1 MDVAQ
6 HLAEQVLDAIA
17 GNTPLA
23 IAGAG
28 TRAVPDSGSKPMP
41 VSGHH
46 GIVDYEPRELYITA
60 RAGTPLAAIE
70 AELAGAGQMLAFEPP
85 RFADHSTLGGAIAS
99 GLSGPRRPYAGAARD
114 FVLGC
119 RIINGRGEVLHFG
132 GQVMKNVAG
141 YDVSR
146 LMVGAWGT
154 LGVLLEVSLKVLPQP
169 QASLTVVREY
179 PLDQALLRMRELAGK
194 PLPVD
199 ASCHLDGKLYLRL
212 SGSEAAVEA
221 ARRKLGGDVLQ
232 HAAAFW
238 QQLRDRQL
246 PFFAGPQPLWR
257 LSLPPAHPPLN
268 IEGSWLIEWGGAQ
281 RWLKTDVDAGQMCL
295 AASQAGG
302 YATRLHGGEMPVFH
316 ALPPALLALHRR
328 VKQAFDPHGIFN
340 PGMSF

>member
-1 MDVAQ
+1 MDIAQ
-6 HLAEQVLDAIA
+6 LLAEQVLDAIT

-28 TRAVPDSGSKPMP
+28 SRSRLSIGKLLV
-41 VSGHH
+41 VSGHE

-60 RAGTPLAAIE
+60 RAGTTLAAIE
-70 AELAGAGQMLAFEPP
+70 GELAGAGQMLAFEPP
-85 RFADHSTLGGAIAS
+85 RFAETSTLGGAIAS

-114 FVLGC
+114 FVLGS
-119 RIINGRGEVLHFG
+119 RIINGRGEALRFG

-154 LGVLLEVSLKVLPQP
+154 LGVLLEVSLKVLPLP

-194 PLPVD
+194 PLPFD

-221 ARRKLGGDVLQ
+221 ARRKLGGDALEN
-232 HAAAFW
+232 ADTFW

-257 LSLPPAHPPLN
+257 LSLPPAHPPLH
-268 IEGSWLIEWGGAQ
+268 IDGSWLVEWGGAQ
-281 RWLKTDVDAGQMCL
+281 RWLKTVINAEQVRLAG
-295 AASQAGG
+295 AQAGG
-302 YATRLHGGEMPVFH
+302 HATLLNGEDAPFFH
-316 ALPPALLALHRR
+316 PLPAGLLALHRS
-328 VKQAFDPHGIFN
+328 VKKAFDPHGIFN
-340 PGMSF
+340 PGMLF

>member
-1 MDVAQ
+1 MDIAQ
-6 HLAEQVLDAIA
+6 HLAEQVMEAVA
-17 GNTPLA
+17 AKMPLA

-28 TRAVPDSGSKPMP
+28 TRAAPDPGGKPLP

-60 RAGTPLAAIE
+60 RAGTSLAAIE
-70 AELAGAGQMLAFEPP
+70 AELAGSGQMLAFEPP
-85 RFADHSTLGGAIAS
+85 RFAANSTLGGAIAS
-99 GLSGPRRPYAGAARD
+99 GASGPRRPYAGAARD

-119 RIINGRGEVLHFG
+119 RIINGRGETLRFG

-154 LGVLLEVSLKVLPQP
+154 LGTLLEISLKVLPLP

-179 PLDQALLRMRELAGK
+179 PLDLALLRMRELAGK
-194 PLPVD
+194 PIPVD

-221 ARRKLGGDVLQ
+221 ARRKLGGDALEN
-232 HAAAFW
+232 AAAFW
-238 QQLRDRQL
+238 QHLRDRQL

-257 LSLPPAHPPLN
+257 LSLPPARPPLN
-268 IEGSWLIEWGGAQ
+268 IEGPWLVEWGGAQ
-281 RWLKTDVDAGQMCL
+281 RWLKTDIDAGQVRL
-295 AASQAGG
+295 TTAQAGG
-302 YATRLHGGEMPVFH
+302 HATLLRVADIPVFH
-316 ALPPALLALHRR
+316 PLPPALLALHRS